1 MDSRIRKARAEDLEA
16 VSRIYEH
23 ILTEQEQGRVYTGW
37 ERGVYPTAQ
46 TAMDALEREDLF
58 VQEDGGRI
66 VGAAIINRQQVDVY
80 AGAPWQ
86 YPAAPE
92 AVTVLHTL
100 VIDPDAAGRG
110 LGKQFVAFYEDY
122 AIQNGCK
129 VLRMDTNSRNL
140 RARAMYGRLGY
151 REAGIVPCVFNGI
164 AGVALVLLEKM
175 LDNL

>member
-1 MDSRIRKARAEDLEA
+1 M
-16 VSRIYEH
+16 SRIYEH

-100 VIDPDAAGRG
+100 VIDPCAKGKGCGRA
-110 LGKQFVAFYEDY
+110 FVRFYEDY
-122 AIQNGCK
+122 ALRTGSPF
-129 VLRMDTNSRNL
+129 LRMDTNAKNTG
-140 RARAMYGRLGY
+140 ARRFYEKLGY
-151 REAGIVPCVFNGI
+151 TEVGIVPCVFNGI
-164 AGVALVLLEKM
+164 AGVDLVLLEKKAE
-175 LDNL
+175 

>member
-16 VSRIYEH
+16 VSRIYEQ

-58 VQEDGGRI
+58 VQEVGGRI
-66 VGAAIINRQQVDVY
+66 VGAAVINRVQVDVY

-100 VIDPDAAGRG
+100 VIDPCVKGQGCGRA
-110 LGKQFVAFYEDY
+110 FVRFYEDY
-122 AIQNGCK
+122 ALRTGSPF
-129 VLRMDTNSRNL
+129 LRMDTNAKNTG
-140 RARAMYGRLGY
+140 ARRFYEKLGY
-151 REAGIVPCVFNGI
+151 TEVGIVPCVFNGI
-164 AGVALVLLEKM
+164 AGVDLVLLEKKAE
-175 LDNL
+175 

>member
-1 MDSRIRKARAEDLEA
+1 MDSRIRKARAEGLEA

-110 LGKQFVAFYEDY
+110 FGKQFVAFYEDY

-140 RARAMYGRLGY
+140 RARGMYGRLGY

-164 AGVALVLLEKM
+164 AGVDLVLLEKKAE
-175 LDNL
+175 

>member
-66 VGAAIINRQQVDVY
+66 VGAAIINRQQV
-80 AGAPWQ
+80 
-86 YPAAPE
+86 
-92 AVTVLHTL
+92 LHTL
-100 VIDPDAAGRG
+100 VIDPCAKGKGCGRA
-110 LGKQFVAFYEDY
+110 FVRFYEDY
-122 AIQNGCK
+122 ALRTGSPF
-129 VLRMDTNSRNL
+129 LRMDTNAKNIG
-140 RARAMYGRLGY
+140 ARRFYEKLGY
-151 REAGIVPCVFNGI
+151 TEVGIVPCVFNGI
-164 AGVALVLLEKM
+164 AGVDLVLLEKKAE
-175 LDNL
+175 

>member
-1 MDSRIRKARAEDLEA
+1 MDSRIRKARAEDLEV

-23 ILTEQEQGRVYTGW
+23 ILTEQERGRVYTGW

-100 VIDPDAAGRG
+100 VIDPCVKGKGCGRA
-110 LGKQFVAFYEDY
+110 FVRFYEDY
-122 AIQNGCK
+122 ARRTGSPF
-129 VLRMDTNSRNL
+129 LRMDTNAKNTG
-140 RARAMYGRLGY
+140 ARRFYEKLGY
-151 REAGIVPCVFNGI
+151 TEVGIVPCVFNGI
-164 AGVALVLLEKM
+164 AGVDLVLLEKKAE
-175 LDNL
+175 

>member
-100 VIDPDAAGRG
+100 VIDPCAKGKGCGRA
-110 LGKQFVAFYEDY
+110 FVRFYEDY
-122 AIQNGCK
+122 ALRTGSPF
-129 VLRMDTNSRNL
+129 LRMDTNAKNTG
-140 RARAMYGRLGY
+140 ARRFYEKLGY
-151 REAGIVPCVFNGI
+151 TEVGIVPCVFNGI
-164 AGVALVLLEKM
+164 AGVELVLLEKKAE
-175 LDNL
+175 